1 MGYTLGAAA
10 KAVGMSK
17 TSMLR
22 SIKAGRISA
31 TRDDFGHWCIEP
43 VELHRVYPAV
53 TDVTEA
59 NGTGNEP
66 YPGVTRLSWKPA
78 YALPFSNSGSPISR
92 PRYDMRGQRDD
103 MREQRDRWQAQAER
117 LAALAITDQ
126 RGEAAPRSRS
136 PDGDGCE
143 LERHPH
149 TGGNRFDKIIQS
161 DSLVALKRI

>member
-17 TSMLR
+17 TSILR

-59 NGTGNEP
+59 NGTGERAVSGGDAALVEANVRASLLEQ
-66 YPGVTRLSWKPA
+66 RLSDLKA
-78 YALPFSNSGSPISR
+78 ALN
-92 PRYDMRGQRDD
+92 DMRGQRDD

-126 RGEAAPRSRS
+126 RREAAPRSRS
-136 PDGDGCE
+136 PGGDGCE
-143 LERHPH
+143 LERH
-149 TGGNRFDKIIQS
+149 
-161 DSLVALKRI
+161 

>member
-17 TSMLR
+17 TSILR

-59 NGTGNEP
+59 NGTGERAVS
-66 YPGVTRLSWKPA
+66 GGDAGSWKPT
-78 YALPFSNSGSPISR
+78 YALPFSNSGSPI
-92 PRYDMRGQRDD
+92 
-103 MREQRDRWQAQAER
+103 
-117 LAALAITDQ
+117 
-126 RGEAAPRSRS
+126 
-136 PDGDGCE
+136 
-143 LERHPH
+143 
-149 TGGNRFDKIIQS
+149 
-161 DSLVALKRI
+161 